1 MTGWRVAAASRAAAR
16 AAVLAAA
23 LVTVAAGAW
32 GVLAQEPDVP
42 VFRAG
47 VSAVRVDVT
56 VKDRQ
61 DRAVDGLTAADFEL
75 REDSVAQR
83 VETAQFVRR
92 DGTRQTNRDEALP
105 IRSREHAES
114 EAARDDVRLFA
125 VFLDDYHVDKEPQV
139 TFRVRDALE
148 KFVKGFGPN
157 DLLTVMDPLTP
168 LSALRYTRSFDEIQ
182 ARMRTFEGRRGQLF
196 PVRSVMEEAQLQS
209 SNVWQIRATVTL
221 SALEALVSHLGGLG
235 EGRKS
240 VLFVSQGPPVSAL
253 MPENQVHLQSIVQAA
268 NRGNVTIHTF
278 DPRALG
284 NSQPGGSYALSHL
297 AGETG
302 GRVVANS
309 NNPLP
314 HLKLT
319 LADASAYY
327 VLGYTP
333 TRTASDGRFHRIE
346 VRVTRSG
353 VRATARKGYWA
364 PSAKEADRPVLPPR
378 EPVQEAALARLVV
391 PQPGRVV
398 ETWLGVARG
407 RDGHTRVEVVWDALV
422 GARSGAAAAQLDVEV
437 LDGGPREA
445 GSRPRE
451 LEPGRPIRAAASEV
465 FELPVGQRVAWQMT
479 ARAADGRV
487 LDQWEQP
494 MAVPDLQAG
503 RVQLATPR
511 VYVARTAPETRAL
524 DAGTARVPSASR
536 RFARTDRVR
545 VDVEGYA
552 EGGARL
558 AVSVDVLGSGGRSL
572 VELPVGAGPAGL
584 PRIALPVSSLAQGT
598 YILRVR
604 ATAAGAGAEERI
616 AFEVTP

>member
-1 MTGWRVAAASRAAAR
+1 MTGERLALTRSAAR
-16 AAVLAAA
+16 AAVLLAA

-32 GVLAQEPDVP
+32 RVLAQEPEVP

-56 VKDRQ
+56 VEDRQ

-75 REDSVAQR
+75 REDGVVQR
-83 VETAQFVRR
+83 VETAQFMRR
-92 DGTRQTNRDEALP
+92 TGTRQTDLDEALA

-125 VFLDDYHVDKEPQV
+125 IFLDDYHIEKEPQV
-139 TFRVRDALE
+139 TIRVREALE

-182 ARMRTFEGRRGQLF
+182 ARMRTFEGRRGHLF

-240 VLFVSQGPPVSAL
+240 VLFVSQGPPVSAV
-253 MPENQVHLQSIVQAA
+253 MPENQAHLQGIVQAA
-268 NRGNVTIHTF
+268 NRGNVTIHVF
-278 DPRALG
+278 DPRPLG
-284 NSQPGGSYALSHL
+284 SSQPGGAYALSYL

-302 GRVVANS
+302 GRAVANS

-314 HLKLT
+314 HLKQA

-327 VLGYTP
+327 VLGYAP
-333 TRTASDGRFHRIE
+333 TRTANDGRFHRIE
-346 VRVTRSG
+346 VRVTRPG
-353 VRATARKGYWA
+353 VRVTARKGYWA
-364 PSAKEADRPVLPPR
+364 PSAKEADRPVPPPR
-378 EPVQEAALARLVV
+378 EPVQETALARLVV
-391 PQPGRVV
+391 PQQGRVV

-407 RDGHTRVEVVWDALV
+407 RGGHTRVEVAWDALS
-422 GARSGAAAAQLDVEV
+422 GARSGGAPVQLDVEM

-445 GSRPRE
+445 GNRPRE

-465 FELPVGQRVAWQMT
+465 FELRVGQRVAWRLT

-494 MAVPDLQAG
+494 MAVPDLDAG
-503 RVQLATPR
+503 HLQLATPR
-511 VYVARTAPETRAL
+511 LYVARTGPETRAL
-524 DAGTARVPSASR
+524 DAGTARVPSAVR
-536 RFARTDRVR
+536 RFTRTDRVR
-545 VDVEGYA
+545 VDLEGYA
-552 EGGARL
+552 GTATPL
-558 AVSVDVLGSGGRSL
+558 VFWADVLGAGGRSL
-572 VELPVGAGPAGL
+572 VELPVNAGPAGL

-598 YILRVR
+598 YVLRVR
-604 ATAAGAGAEERI
+604 ATSGEAWAEERI